1 MSAPERYAF
10 GEFTLERT
18 QKRVLRG
25 DGTSLPLTPRLFDAL
40 LLFVQ
45 SPGELIDKESLLR
58 SLWPGLVVEENNLS
72 QVVSGLRRALGDD
85 AQGSRFI

>member
-58 SLWPGLVVEENNLS
+58 SLWPG
-72 QVVSGLRRALGDD
+72 
-85 AQGSRFI
+85 